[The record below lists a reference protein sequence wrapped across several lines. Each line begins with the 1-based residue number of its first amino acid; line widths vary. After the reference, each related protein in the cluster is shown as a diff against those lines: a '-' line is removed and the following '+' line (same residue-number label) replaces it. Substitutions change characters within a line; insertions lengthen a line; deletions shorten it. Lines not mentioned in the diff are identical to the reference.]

1 MPIAPTRAVRTRSDS
16 GWVAASVKDLGPL
29 ITWVWN
35 ELGSRDFRVLARFG
49 LGRAAIV
56 GLNWRICFSRRS
68 ILELDVRAVTLKSVG
83 F

>member
-1 MPIAPTRAVRTRSDS
+1 MPIEPTRAVRTSSAS
-16 GWVAASVKDLGPL
+16 GWVAASVKAVGPL
-29 ITWVWN
+29 ITWVWI
-35 ELGSRDFRVLARFG
+35 ELGSRDFRVSARFG

-68 ILELDVRAVTLKSVG
+68 MLELAVRAVTWKSVG